1 MKAYAYANGKV
12 PSFKIIEDYPGYA
25 QKWNEDDVLTIS
37 QGEAIVIAGSVIL
50 AFYSIALTIAIVP
63 TVCNKL
69 YDKTQSRKNNFYLYF
84 WSAVPLIYMLIICV
98 FFYGLTQA
106 SATLIFS
113 LNLLYIAIVTV
124 FTGFLAMLFSIIYCL
139 WSAEERHKKRHKSV
153 PCPLLCFCTCCLDDC
168 CHCMNNCCAIFMTS
182 GILVYLMYAFPAII
196 IAYYVFPSRTL
207 VLLSFIQVALLVLVL
222 TITLFLY
229 LLERM
234 CLLCLLRCSGIP
246 VEDPEATTQ
255 ELINVAHTAQTE
267 EPSYDTRSTEEGIQ
281 LLQPGQVRHN
291 QHDAITVELLIWS
304 LFKAGV
310 ALFGLIVLFFLLVIL
325 GMVVFTQSAEESDRI
340 DQFLTILP
348 TILVN
353 LIIWTFRT
361 KLFHLGKT
369 LTEMVTERKV

>member
-12 PSFKIIEDYPGYA
+12 PSSKIIEEYPGYA
-25 QKWNEDDVLTIS
+25 QKWNEDDVRAIS
-37 QGEAIVIAGSVIL
+37 QGESIVIAGSVIL
-50 AFYSIALTIAIVP
+50 AFYSIALMIAIVP

-84 WSAVPLIYMLIICV
+84 WSAVPLIYMLVICV
-98 FFYGLTQA
+98 FFYGLPPA

-113 LNLLYIAIVTV
+113 LNIVHILIVTMLSGI
-124 FTGFLAMLFSIIYCL
+124 FAMMFSAIYYV
-139 WSAEERHKKRHKSV
+139 WSAEKRHKSI

-168 CHCMNNCCAIFMTS
+168 CHCMNNCCAIFMTF
-182 GILVYLMYAFPAII
+182 GILVYLMFAFPAII

-246 VEDPEATTQ
+246 VEDPEAATQ
-255 ELINVAHTAQTE
+255 ELINLVPTE
-267 EPSYDTRSTEEGIQ
+267 EPSEEGIQ
-281 LLQPGQVRHN
+281 LLQPGQVHHN
-291 QHDAITVELLIWS
+291 QHGAITGKLLIWS

-310 ALFGLIVLFFLLVIL
+310 ALFGLMVLSFLLVIL

-369 LTEMVTERKV
+369 LTEMVTEKKV